1 MPRCLVVAALLIA
14 ASSPALAFDPQ
25 PGHAFTAGATY
36 QTCFTPGQDCE
47 GLIVAEIQAARSAI
61 LLQAYSFTSKPIAA
75 ALMDAKRLG
84 VDVRAVLDKSQR
96 TERYSGA
103 TFLAGAGIPVVI
115 DDKPAIAHNKVM
127 VIDAAT
133 TITGSFNFTRAA
145 QERNAANVFVIRGDR
160 EIARTYAENWESR
173 ARVSVPYSRQ

>member
-1 MPRCLVVAALLIA
+1 MPRRLILAALFVA

-61 LLQAYSFTSKPIAA
+61 LLQAYSFTSKPIAS
-75 ALMDAKRLG
+75 ALRDAKRRG

-96 TERYSGA
+96 TERYTGA
-103 TFLAGAGIPVVI
+103 TFLADSGIPVVI
-115 DDKPAIAHNKVM
+115 DEKPAIAHNKAL

-145 QERNAANVFVIRGDR
+145 QERNAENVFVIRGDR
-160 EIARTYAENWESR
+160 EIARRYAENWQSR
-173 ARVSVPYSRQ
+173 ARVSVPYSR

>member
-1 MPRCLVVAALLIA
+1 MLRPLIVAAMLA
-14 ASSPALAFDPQ
+14 VTSSPALAFDPQ
-25 PGHAFTAGATY
+25 PSHAFTAGATY

-75 ALMDAKRLG
+75 ALMQAKRRG

-103 TFLAGAGIPVVI
+103 TFLADAGIPVVI
-115 DDKPAIAHNKVM
+115 DEKPAIAHNKVM
-127 VIDAAT
+127 VIDGAT
-133 TITGSFNFTRAA
+133 VITGSFNFTRAA
-145 QERNAANVFVIRGDR
+145 QERNAENVFVIRGDR
-160 EIARTYAENWESR
+160 EIARRYAENWQSR
-173 ARVSVPYSRQ
+173 ARASVPYAR